1 MIKIKILIFCILV
14 IFFNN
19 TVYSNIKIIYKIN
32 NEIITSVDIQN
43 EINYL
48 IALNDQLSKLDE
60 NKLISIAKE
69 SIVRER
75 IKKSEL
81 VKYFV
86 LDQKNPLLKKI
97 IKNFWIKLNVN
108 NEEEFIEYLKLY
120 NLTIEKVLE
129 KIEIETTWNQLIYD
143 RYKNQIK
150 INKNEIEKNL
160 KSNPKKEETVKYLLS
175 EILFENKDN
184 NTLEIKFLKIE
195 QSINEIGFKNTA
207 TTYSIADSAKFG
219 GNIGWVN
226 EFNLSKK
233 IVGKIKDLKIGE
245 ITKPI
250 LVGSNYIVIKLDNI
264 KNELVVSD
272 NKKNLE
278 ELIVAEKNRQLNQ
291 FSNIYY
297 NKVKINTYINE
308 Q

>member
-143 RYKNQIK
+143 KYKDQIK
-150 INKNEIEKNL
+150 INSDEIEKNL

-184 NTLEIKFLKIE
+184 NMLEIKFLKIE

-233 IVGKIKDLKIGE
+233 IVGKIKDLKVGE
-245 ITKPI
+245 ITKPT
-250 LVGSNYIVIKLDNI
+250 LVGSNYIIIKLDDI

-297 NKVKINTYINE
+297 NKVKINTYVNE